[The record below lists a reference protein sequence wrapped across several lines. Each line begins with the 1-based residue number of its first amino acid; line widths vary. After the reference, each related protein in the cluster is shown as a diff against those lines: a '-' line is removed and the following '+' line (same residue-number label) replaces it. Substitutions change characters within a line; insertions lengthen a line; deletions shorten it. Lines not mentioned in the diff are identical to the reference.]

1 MANML
6 RLLILAAALLLAGCA
21 TRSRTHLV
29 WIDLGGSGSSA
40 PCTVSLDERPF
51 TLPADEAALA
61 AQSARLAARYP
72 GALIS
77 GTEGL
82 SLACYRTS
90 MAVIDRAGFR
100 RVGFVSDFQPES

>member
-1 MANML
+1 ML
-6 RLLILAAALLLAGCA
+6 RLLILTAALLLGGCA
-21 TRSRTHLV
+21 TRSRNHLV
-29 WIDLGGSGSSA
+29 WIDLGGSG
-40 PCTVSLDERPF
+40 PCTVRVDKRPF

-61 AQSARLAARYP
+61 AQSTRLAARYP

-77 GTEGL
+77 GSEGL
-82 SLACYRTS
+82 SLACYRTA

>member
-1 MANML
+1 ML
-6 RLLILAAALLLAGCA
+6 ATALLLSAGCA
-21 TRSRTHLV
+21 TSSRTHLV
-29 WIDLGGSGSSA
+29 WIDLGGSG
-40 PCTVSLDERPF
+40 PCTVSLDKRPF

-61 AQSARLAARYP
+61 AASARLAARYP

-77 GTEGL
+77 GAAGL